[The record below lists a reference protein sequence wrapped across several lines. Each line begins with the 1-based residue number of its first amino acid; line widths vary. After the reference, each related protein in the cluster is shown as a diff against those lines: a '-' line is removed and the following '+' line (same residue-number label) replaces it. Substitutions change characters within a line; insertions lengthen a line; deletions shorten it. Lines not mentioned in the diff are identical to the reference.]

1 MRGNY
6 LRAWIIHAGMK
17 NQDLAEALGMSTM
30 ALSRR
35 INGRAEWTWKEVQEA
50 GRLLNIPME
59 EWAQVF
65 QTQTESVA

>member
-6 LRAWIIHAGMK
+6 LRAWIIRAGMK
-17 NQDLAEALGMSTM
+17 NQDLAEALGMSTV

-35 INGRAEWTWKEVQEA
+35 INGRAPWLWSEVQAA

-65 QTQTESVA
+65 QTASAA